1 MLAIW
6 NREFQ
11 SYFKTPIGYVFM
23 GFFLLVSG
31 LMFVFNN
38 LFYGSGDI
46 AAMLSSFSMI
56 LTFLMPILTMRLFS
70 EERKNKSEQLLLT
83 SPQSLTAIVLGKFL
97 AAASVWFA
105 TLAATF
111 LYVLIIGVY
120 GKLYWGELLTNY
132 LGFFLM
138 GNCFVAVGVLVSAM
152 TENQVSAAVV
162 TIGINF
168 LIWVIDSVTYIVPIQ
183 FVSKILEWFSI
194 YQRYDPFSR
203 AQLGFSGVLYF
214 VSFCAVFLFL
224 TIRVIDKRR
233 WSEG

>member
-1 MLAIW
+1 M
-6 NREFQ
+6 
-11 SYFKTPIGYVFM
+11 
-23 GFFLLVSG
+23 
-31 LMFVFNN
+31 
-38 LFYGSGDI
+38 
-46 AAMLSSFSMI
+46 
-56 LTFLMPILTMRLFS
+56 
-70 EERKNKSEQLLLT
+70 
-83 SPQSLTAIVLGKFL
+83 
-97 AAASVWFA
+97 
-105 TLAATF
+105 
-111 LYVLIIGVY
+111 
-120 GKLYWGELLTNY
+120 
-132 LGFFLM
+132 
-138 GNCFVAVGVLVSAM
+138 AVGVLISAM

-168 LIWVIDSVTYIVPIQ
+168 LIWVIDSVTYIVPVQ